1 MDYTPIDIRG
11 SVLEGQVVNYACKNE
26 SAILNDGSGMGVYEA
41 ECING
46 TVGPTT
52 WPACDI
58 QVCRIVSVKR
68 NCVNDLLQSKN
79 QGIKVNSVNYKRKKY
94 VIISKKGSKFPFRAP
109 IGALVYFH

>member
-11 SVLEGQVVNYACKNE
+11 SVLEGKVVNYACKNE

-58 QVCRIVSVKR
+58 QVCSVKETVIPTCCR
-68 NCVNDLLQSKN
+68 VKIKESRSTLLITRERSM
-79 QGIKVNSVNYKRKKY
+79 
-94 VIISKKGSKFPFRAP
+94 
-109 IGALVYFH
+109 L

>member
-58 QVCRIVSVKR
+58 QVEVFSVKKT
-68 NCVNDLLQSKN
+68 VILSKN

-94 VIISKKGSKFPFRAP
+94 VKISRKGSKFPFRAP
-109 IGALVYFH
+109 IRAHLYFN